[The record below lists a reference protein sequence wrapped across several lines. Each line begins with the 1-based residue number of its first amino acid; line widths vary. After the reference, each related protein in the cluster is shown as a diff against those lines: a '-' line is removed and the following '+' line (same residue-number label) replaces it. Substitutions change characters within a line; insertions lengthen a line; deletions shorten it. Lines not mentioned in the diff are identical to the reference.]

1 MVKKLVDTEVQK
13 LCSEAGAIAAI
24 VMVSSFFIVTE
35 DGVDLSTVQKHCQNM
50 CKFDFAKLPAKPKE
64 MVAKHLK
71 DGADEDRPGK
81 GKKEK
86 KSSKNSTDKDK
97 GQERKEPKEKSVED
111 KKSKKVKNKK
121 KNKIFQRADLVW
133 RWLQSLVWDLC
144 ATPGISRRT
153 AEFKLQFCGVWFL
166 GPLLSVLMW
175 LHHWTVKD
183 LNSKEKSWNN
193 INA

>member
-1 MVKKLVDTEVQK
+1 
-13 LCSEAGAIAAI
+13 
-24 VMVSSFFIVTE
+24 
-35 DGVDLSTVQKHCQNM
+35 
-50 CKFDFAKLPAKPKE
+50 

-133 RWLQSLVWDLC
+133 RWLQSLVWVGSLC
-144 ATPGISRRT
+144 HSRYLQANGGIQAAVLRCLVSWSSPLRSYVAASLNR
-153 AEFKLQFCGVWFL
+153 ERLKFKRKV
-166 GPLLSVLMW
+166 M
-175 LHHWTVKD
+175 
-183 LNSKEKSWNN
+183 E
-193 INA
+193 

>member
-111 KKSKKVKNKK
+111 KKSKKVKSKK
-121 KNKIFQRADLVW
+121 K
-133 RWLQSLVWDLC
+133 
-144 ATPGISRRT
+144 
-153 AEFKLQFCGVWFL
+153 
-166 GPLLSVLMW
+166 
-175 LHHWTVKD
+175 
-183 LNSKEKSWNN
+183 
-193 INA
+193 